1 MNRTSPPHTIDP
13 RAALLEA
20 ARRLQRGELSAA
32 DRACRQVLRAAPKE
46 PEALHLAG
54 LIAHRRGDPTGAK
67 TKLRKAVKIQPRVA
81 RFHNS
86 LGVVLRELGEP
97 ESARKSLERA
107 LRLRPRFAGAHYNMG
122 LVHEDLGNYPSA
134 LSAYEAACE
143 HERELAGAHHA
154 RGMVLQIL
162 GRLDEARD
170 AFRRA
175 LEIRP
180 AYPEAHFHLAH
191 ARRAEQ
197 PDNPQ
202 LAQVEELV
210 AQREWPS
217 REAGWLYS
225 ALGKLHDDL
234 GHCDRAFEAH
244 HRANQ
249 LAAGKHDPEAT
260 DERARRLIEAFPA
273 DRLRQGSDAALARAD
288 RIFIVGMP
296 RSGTTL
302 LEAMLARHPRVEA
315 GGERKEIQAA
325 LAEASGTLGLREPE
339 QWAEAEPEV
348 LRQAARILDRQL
360 AAPSGAS
367 LLTDKLPGNIWHLG
381 VVGLLMPRTPI
392 LFTWRDPRDV
402 GLSCY
407 FTRFEEGQNFS
418 YDLYHCGRQIRT
430 VQRLADHWLAAL
442 PNPVGIVSY
451 ERLVTEPGITIRETL
466 DCCGL
471 DPSAVAD
478 DHARG
483 QTAVTTASSWQ
494 VRQGLYRRA
503 IGRWRQYEAHLE
515 PLLRGLGSTALNEP
529 PRSR

>member
-1 MNRTSPPHTIDP
+1 MNTTSPSHPVDP

-20 ARRLQRGELSAA
+20 ARRLQRGELSVAEQ
-32 DRACRQVLRAAPKE
+32 ACRQVLQAAPRE

-54 LIAHRRGDPTGAK
+54 LIAHRRGDLAGAK
-67 TKLRKAVKIQPRVA
+67 TKLRKTVKIQPRVA

-86 LGVVLRELGEP
+86 LGVVLRELGEA
-97 ESARKSLERA
+97 ESARKTLERA
-107 LRLRPRFAGAHYNMG
+107 LRLRPRFAGAHYNLG
-122 LVHEDLGNYPSA
+122 LLHEDLGDYRSA

-143 HERELAGAHHA
+143 HDSGMAGAHHA

-175 LEIRP
+175 LDIQP

-197 PDNPQ
+197 TDDPQ
-202 LAQVEELV
+202 LAQIEELV
-210 AQREWPS
+210 AEREWPS

-225 ALGKLHDDL
+225 ALGKLNDDL
-234 GHCDRAFEAH
+234 GRYDRAFEAH
-244 HRANQ
+244 RRANQ
-249 LAAGKHDPEAT
+249 LAATNHDPEGR
-260 DERARRLIEAFPA
+260 DERARRLVGAFSA
-273 DRLRQGSDAALARAD
+273 ERLRQGIDAALARAD

-302 LEAMLARHPRVEA
+302 LEAMLARHPRVET
-315 GGERKEIQAA
+315 GGERKELQAA
-325 LAEASGTLGLREPE
+325 LAEAAETLGLREPK
-339 QWAEAEPEV
+339 QWAETGPRS
-348 LRQAARILDRQL
+348 LRQAARILDRHL
-360 AAPSGAS
+360 EAPSGAS

-381 VVGLLMPRTPI
+381 LVGLLMPRAPV

-407 FTRFEEGQNFS
+407 FTRFEESQSFS

-430 VQRLADHWLAAL
+430 VQQLTNHWLGAL
-442 PNPVGIVSY
+442 PNPVRVVSY
-451 ERLVTEPGITIRETL
+451 ERLVTEPEDTIREAL

-483 QTAVTTASSWQ
+483 QEAVTTASSWQ
-494 VRQGLYRRA
+494 VRQGLYRQA
-503 IGRWRQYEAHLE
+503 IGRWRHYEAYLE
-515 PLLRGLGSTALNEP
+515 PLLQGLGSTALDKP
-529 PRSR
+529 PRR

>member
-20 ARRLQRGELSAA
+20 AQRLQRGELSAA

-54 LIAHRRGDPTGAK
+54 LIAHRRGDLAGARQ
-67 TKLRKAVKIQPRVA
+67 KLRRTVKIQPRVA

-86 LGVVLRELGEP
+86 LGVVLRELGEAEP
-97 ESARKSLERA
+97 ARKTLERA
-107 LRLRPRFAGAHYNMG
+107 LRLRPGFTGAHYNLG
-122 LVHEDLGNYPSA
+122 LVHEDLGDYRSA

-143 HERELAGAHHA
+143 HEPELAGAHHA

-162 GRLDEARD
+162 GRLDEAHD

-197 PDNPQ
+197 PDDPQ
-202 LAQVEELV
+202 LAQIEALA
-210 AQREWPS
+210 AQRRWPP

-244 HRANQ
+244 HRANR
-249 LAAGKHDPEAT
+249 LAAVHHDPEAR
-260 DERARRLIEAFPA
+260 DERAQRVIEAFSA
-273 DRLRQGSDAALARAD
+273 ERLRQDSNAALARAD

-302 LEAMLARHPRVEA
+302 LEAMLAGHPCVEA
-315 GGERKEIQAA
+315 GGERKELQAA
-325 LAEASGTLGLREPE
+325 LAEASETLGLREPE

-348 LRQAARILDRQL
+348 LRQAAGILDRHL
-360 AAPSGAS
+360 KAPSGAS
-367 LLTDKLPGNIWHLG
+367 ILTDKLPGNIWHLG
-381 VVGLLMPRTPI
+381 PVGLLMPRVPV

-407 FTRFEEGQNFS
+407 FTRFEEGQGFS

-430 VQRLADHWLAAL
+430 VQTLTDHWLAAL
-442 PNPVGIVSY
+442 PNPVRVVSY
-451 ERLVTEPGITIRETL
+451 ERLVTEPENTIREAL

-471 DPSAVAD
+471 DPSAAAD

-483 QTAVTTASSWQ
+483 QEAVTTASSWQ

-503 IGRWRQYEAHLE
+503 LGRWRQYEAHLDT
-515 PLLRGLGSTALNEP
+515 LLRGLGSTALDEP